1 MPERG
6 RLHSGRRSCAQRIR
20 LTAAVRVADAAVV
33 AFSDIPS
40 VGNRLFGLILAAPI
54 PNCRLISVGRWS
66 RRASQASISSAR
78 PTTHRSKHRCTA
90 CSVRS
95 PRGWAGSGG
104 RLALTRQSAG
114 GGRSRGR
121 PHCSAARGESSEIL
135 LSCIVT
141 TCRGSQPLFAPVLRT
156 WHVTGSDTGIA
167 IRRVGRY
174 RVSGES
180 KMTARGV
187 MTAVPKRAGVFG
199 ALDSGSPLRE
209 TSAAS

>member
-1 MPERG
+1 M
-6 RLHSGRRSCAQRIR
+6 AK
-20 LTAAVRVADAAVV
+20 AVGTTPKQLLPFAKV
-33 AFSDIPS
+33 
-40 VGNRLFGLILAAPI
+40 
-54 PNCRLISVGRWS
+54 
-66 RRASQASISSAR
+66 RASLPDS
-78 PTTHRSKHRCTA
+78 
-90 CSVRS
+90 
-95 PRGWAGSGG
+95 
-104 RLALTRQSAG
+104 
-114 GGRSRGR
+114 
-121 PHCSAARGESSEIL
+121 
-135 LSCIVT
+135 T

-156 WHVTGSDTGIA
+156 WHVTGSDSGIA